1 MVGAVRQRQLH
12 SSLYLSLFCVCIK
25 VHIHFAI
32 LREDNARVDATGLD
46 AEAARGEK
54 AIGAGVGIDAAH
66 ENGLQRHAALFELM
80 HRRCPQVDVRA
91 TEETTSHDGG
101 RKFGLQKSVDHLFAH
116 FEGVGADA
124 RTDYRAKIARV
135 GAQGA
140 HAFDGVDE
148 DMAHHAAPTGV
159 GGTNHTVLGVVE
171 QHGHTIGGGYAD
183 TYVRQCGDQG
193 IYVL

>member
-1 MVGAVRQRQLH
+1 MFCMCLKVR
-12 SSLYLSLFCVCIK
+12 
-25 VHIHFAI
+25 IHFAL
-32 LREDNARVDATGLD
+32 LREDNAGVDASGLD
-46 AEAARGEK
+46 AETACGEK
-54 AIGAGVGIDAAH
+54 AIGAGVGVDSTH
-66 ENGLQRHAALFELM
+66 ENGIKRNTALFELM
-80 HRRCPQVDVRA
+80 HCRCPQIDVRA
-91 TEETTSHDGG
+91 LEETTSHDGG

-116 FEGVGADA
+116 FKGVRADA

-148 DMAHHAAPTGV
+148 DVAHHAAPTGV

-171 QHGHTIGGGYAD
+171 QHRHAIGGGDAD
-183 TYVRQCGDQG
+183 ANARQRSDQG